1 MDMGW
6 ILGGAWRLLRRR
18 QEWLLGIV
26 IALLGVGLVGLDV
39 SLRLGNRNYLT
50 DALNSLG
57 SSAPSNLGWY
67 LLALGI
73 VAFLGGLAAEGGLI
87 AGAGRRV
94 AASLPPLAP
103 VAAPSTPE
111 RRGLALWLRLIGV
124 AWWVWWPVIDVVAF
138 LFGLLLGV
146 AGMDASGEG
155 VYGVLVL
162 CFGCAGIV
170 LLLAWW
176 LLWPVQRLANCAVV
190 LDGLPARQAA
200 REARALVRAH
210 PGAVLG
216 LWLVLS
222 LLNLLLLAVSAALAG
237 GGALLV
243 WGVFQGTGTLSPA
256 ASLDIAGA
264 VAVVIGLILLL
275 WDGALTAFN
284 LNAWVLA
291 YCRLR
296 SRVTTAIP
304 LPGGPDAGGQMLG
317 RLRLPPV
324 DS

>member
-1 MDMGW
+1 MDLGW
-6 ILGGAWRLLRRR
+6 ILGGAWRLVRRR
-18 QEWLLGIV
+18 VLLLGMV
-26 IALLGVGLVGLDV
+26 IALLGLGLVALDV
-39 SLRLGNRNYLT
+39 SQRLGNRNYLN

-67 LLALGI
+67 LLGI
-73 VAFLGGLAAEGGLI
+73 GAVAFLGGLAAEGGRI

-103 VAAPSTPE
+103 GAAPRTPE
-111 RRGLALWLRLIGV
+111 RRGVALWLRLIGV
-124 AWWVWWPVIDVVAF
+124 AWWVWWPVIVLVAF
-138 LFGLLLGV
+138 LLGLLIGV
-146 AGMDASGEG
+146 AGTGGSGEG
-155 VYGVLVL
+155 VYAALVL

-176 LLWPVQRLANCAVV
+176 LLWPIQRLANCAVV

-200 REARALVRAH
+200 REARTLVRAH